1 MSKEVIIDGQSLT
14 TDLVLDVALGRR
26 RAALSKT
33 AAREIEQSRHV
44 LENLIEAG
52 KIMYGVNTG
61 FGRFAEINIPADE
74 IKALQMNIVLS
85 HAAGVGEPLPD
96 PVVRAIMLIKA
107 NSLASGYS
115 GVRPVVIQ
123 QLLNLLN
130 HHIHPLIPCRGS
142 VGASGDLA
150 PLAHMA
156 LTVLGEGKARVDGRV
171 LGSLSALKKAGLN
184 PLTLEAKE
192 GLALLNGTQAMNG
205 SGILAWARA
214 RNCYLS
220 ADIVGALSVEGLCGS
235 RTPFDPRI
243 HEVRGQK
250 GQIRCAGNL
259 YRLLESS
266 SILENPSISR
276 VQEAYSLRC
285 MPQVHGAG
293 MDVLE
298 YARSVLEIELNAV
311 TDNPLVF
318 SRQEEV
324 LSGGNFHGEPLA
336 YSFDAMGIALSGL
349 SAVSERRIAY
359 LLDSH
364 HSGLPGFL
372 ASRQGVDS
380 GFMIPQVTAAALVSE
395 NKGLAHPASVDSIP
409 TSANQE
415 DYVSMGMNAVNKL
428 WQIIRNTEVILGVE
442 VLAACQAIDCRKPL
456 KPSPLLKRV
465 HEAVRHRISEL
476 GNDRFIA
483 PDMEAAAD
491 LVRSGTLVNS
501 LNPFTLE

>member
-1 MSKEVIIDGQSLT
+1 MSKELIIDGQSLT
-14 TDLVLDVALGRR
+14 TELVLDVALGYRR
-26 RAALSKT
+26 VVLSK
-33 AAREIEQSRHV
+33 AVARELEQSRHV
-44 LENLIEAG
+44 LEKLIEAG

-96 PVVRAIMLIKA
+96 FVVRAIMLIKA

-115 GVRPVVIQ
+115 GVRSVVIQ
-123 QLLNLLN
+123 SLLNLLN
-130 HHIHPLIPCRGS
+130 HRIHPMIPSRGS

-156 LTVLGEGKARVDGRV
+156 LTLLGEGKVRVGGRV
-171 LGSLSALKKAGLN
+171 LGSLSVLKKAGLR

-214 RNCYLS
+214 RNCYRS
-220 ADIVGALSVEGLCGS
+220 ADIIGALSVEGLCGS
-235 RTPFDPRI
+235 RIPFDPRI
-243 HEVRGQK
+243 HQARGQK
-250 GQIRCAGNL
+250 GQIQCAANL

-266 SILENPSISR
+266 SILENPSVNR

-293 MDVLE
+293 RDVLD

-318 SRQEEV
+318 SRQQEV

-336 YSFDAMGIALSGL
+336 YCFDAMGIALSGL
-349 SAVSERRIAY
+349 SSISERRIAY
-359 LLDSH
+359 LMDSH

-372 ASRQGVDS
+372 ATRQGVDS
-380 GFMIPQVTAAALVSE
+380 GFMIPQVTAAALASE

-428 WQIIRNTEVILGVE
+428 WQIIHNTETILGVE
-442 VLAACQAIDCRKPL
+442 ILAACQAVDCRKPS
-456 KPSPLLKRV
+456 KPSPLMQKV
-465 HEAVRHRISEL
+465 HEAVRRRINRL
-476 GNDRFIA
+476 GKDRFMA
-483 PDMEAAAD
+483 PDMETAAD
-491 LVRSGTLVNS
+491 LVRSGTLVDS
-501 LNPFTLE
+501 LKPFTIE